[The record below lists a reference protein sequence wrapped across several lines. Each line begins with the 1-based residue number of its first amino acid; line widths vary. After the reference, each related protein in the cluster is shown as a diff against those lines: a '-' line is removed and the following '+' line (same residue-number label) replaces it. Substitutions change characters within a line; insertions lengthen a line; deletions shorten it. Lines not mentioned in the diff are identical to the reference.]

1 MVVAGDDG
9 VMPQTEEAIQ
19 HAKAADVPIIVAINK
34 MDKEGVDPERVTNEL
49 VANEVI
55 PEEYGGDVQF
65 VRVSAETGD
74 GLDQLM
80 EAVLLQAE
88 LLELKAAF
96 EIPSRGII
104 VEARV
109 DKGRGVVATAL
120 VQHGTLKKGNF
131 IVAGESAVSYTH
143 LRAHET

>member
-1 MVVAGDDG
+1 
-9 VMPQTEEAIQ
+9 MPQTEEAIQ
-19 HAKAADVPIIVAINK
+19 HAKATDVPIIVAINK

-109 DKGRGVVATAL
+109 DKKVAEL
-120 VQHGTLKKGNF
+120 
-131 IVAGESAVSYTH
+131 
-143 LRAHET
+143 LRLH

>member
-1 MVVAGDDG
+1 M
-9 VMPQTEEAIQ
+9 
-19 HAKAADVPIIVAINK
+19 VAINK

-88 LLELKAAF
+88 LLELKSSF
-96 EIPSRGII
+96 
-104 VEARV
+104 
-109 DKGRGVVATAL
+109 
-120 VQHGTLKKGNF
+120 
-131 IVAGESAVSYTH
+131 
-143 LRAHET
+143 

>member
-1 MVVAGDDG
+1 METKFGAITFLDTPGHAAFTAMRARGASVTDIVILVVAGDDG

-104 VEARV
+104 VEA
-109 DKGRGVVATAL
+109 
-120 VQHGTLKKGNF
+120 
-131 IVAGESAVSYTH
+131 E
-143 LRAHET
+143 